1 MSAGDLSLSCLS
13 VLMHARVCVC
23 VGFYVGAGN
32 LKEVRGRAF
41 YAGRATTSCY
51 RGSHAVRTSW
61 LKLLS
66 SLLCVCVYARVFYV
80 LNKNKLSLEQLLCQV
95 QEGQMPSWCPS
106 AVSGQPGLLSCGIVG
121 CADTE
126 GPHGNAKCNLG

>member
-13 VLMHARVCVC
+13 VLMHAHVCVC

-66 SLLCVCVYARVFYV
+66 SLLCVSVCICACVLCSKREQTFFRAATV
-80 LNKNKLSLEQLLCQV
+80 LGPRGADAILVSQCSKWPAWTSVMWHSGLC
-95 QEGQMPSWCPS
+95 
-106 AVSGQPGLLSCGIVG
+106 
-121 CADTE
+121 
-126 GPHGNAKCNLG
+126 